1 MKGLTRILHELSEL
15 SVSETHAICGLR
27 IFVAVSFLA
36 VSPITSAQT
45 LDELARIVREAALS
59 ETRINQEREAN
70 FVTQRDKQQD
80 LLAQARR
87 ELATENAR
95 SDRLR
100 GEYDKNE
107 KSLADLE
114 TTLTERMGSLG
125 ELFGVVRQASGDI
138 QAALDDSMVTAQ
150 LPGRTQFL
158 SDLAQRRE
166 LPTVA
171 ELRQLWSAMVTEI
184 AESGKV
190 VKFTATVERTNGEK
204 QELEIIRLGV
214 FNAVSGGQFLDWD
227 TSKSRVNLIELA
239 RQPAARFSSMARE
252 LQGTAAGGVVAFPV
266 DFTRGQI
273 LRAVVQSKT
282 PIERIREDGG
292 VVGYVIIGLGLFGL
306 LLCLWKSFSLYT
318 TGGKM
323 SHQLNSEAA
332 DKSNPLGRVLAVYA
346 DNPDTD
352 IETLELKLDEA
363 ILRETAPIETGLGF
377 IKVLYVVAPLLGL
390 LGTVVGMIGTFQM
403 ITLFGT
409 GDPRMMAGGISTA
422 LVTTVLGLVVA
433 IPLTLLHSFLQGK
446 AKTLIQVLE
455 EQAAGLIARLAE
467 SRV

>member
-1 MKGLTRILHELSEL
+1 MKGP
-15 SVSETHAICGLR
+15 G
-27 IFVAVSFLA
+27 IFVVASFLA
-36 VSPITSAQT
+36 ASPMASAQT
-45 LDELARIVREAALS
+45 LDDLARIVREAAQN
-59 ETRINQEREAN
+59 ETRINQQREAG
-70 FVTQRDKQQD
+70 FVAARDQQQN
-80 LLAQARR
+80 LLAQARL

-107 KSLADLE
+107 RSLAELE
-114 TTLTERMGSLG
+114 TTLAERMGNLG
-125 ELFGVVRQASGDI
+125 ELFGVVRQASGDV

-150 LPGRTQFL
+150 MPGRTRFL
-158 SDLAQRRE
+158 SGLAQRRE
-166 LPTVA
+166 LPTVP
-171 ELRQLWSAMVTEI
+171 ELRHLWSAMVTEI

-190 VKFTATVERTNGEK
+190 VKFTATVERTSGEK
-204 QELEIIRLGV
+204 QELEIVRLGV
-214 FNAVSGGQFLDWD
+214 FNAVSNGRFLDWD
-227 TSKSRVNLIELA
+227 IRKSRVNLIELA
-239 RQPAARFSSMARE
+239 RQPAARFGSMAQD
-252 LQGTAAGGVVAFPV
+252 LQAAAAGAMLGFPV

-282 PIERIREDGG
+282 PIERVREDGG

-306 LLCLWKSFSLYT
+306 LLSAWKIFSLYN
-318 TGGKM
+318 TGSKM
-323 SHQLNSEAA
+323 AHQLRSETA
-332 DKSNPLGRVLAVYA
+332 DKSNPLGRVLAVYS
-346 DNPDTD
+346 DHPDVD

-363 ILRETAPIETGLGF
+363 ILRETAPIETGLSF

-467 SRV
+467 GRM